1 MDALEHVFE
10 SASRG
15 YHYYQNVW
23 LPEEGQHLSCLHQGN
38 NAFDVFAIALCAEN
52 GLVIGHLPR
61 ELSRA
66 TKFLLDRGVAMR
78 AEVCSQTYR
87 RSPLVQ
93 GGLEVPIRLYLSMRP
108 TKLNEKLLARYVDIY
123 NETYED
129 PGPGSLRQIIQS
141 STTVVDFNMKSLLP
155 EAAGPK
161 KKKKPDTKKR
171 CMDIRFMIA
180 EQNRKLEMKKDTTTI
195 TLDE

>member
-1 MDALEHVFE
+1 
-10 SASRG
+10 
-15 YHYYQNVW
+15 
-23 LPEEGQHLSCLHQGN
+23 
-38 NAFDVFAIALCAEN
+38 
-52 GLVIGHLPR
+52 
-61 ELSRA
+61 
-66 TKFLLDRGVAMR
+66 
-78 AEVCSQTYR
+78 
-87 RSPLVQ
+87 
-93 GGLEVPIRLYLSMRP
+93 MRP